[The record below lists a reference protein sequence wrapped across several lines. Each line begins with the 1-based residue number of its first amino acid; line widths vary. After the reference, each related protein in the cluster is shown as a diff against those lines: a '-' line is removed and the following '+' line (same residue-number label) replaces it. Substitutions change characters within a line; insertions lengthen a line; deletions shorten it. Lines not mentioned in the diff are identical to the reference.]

1 MTMMKKPIKIESTR
15 GKKITFMEREPQII
29 TMEIDTPNTWGGFYK
44 STIKMHMKDL
54 MGLMN
59 VIDRQRW
66 KKHYDHD
73 LPAKDLKADK
83 AHCLKCNGTGKRGR
97 GNCRAC
103 SGTGWAALGGSPYYA
118 VHAEQ
123 LPGFAPGTYDAT
135 VTHVEKAVTKI
146 SLKAALSI
154 EYKITL
160 GNLSQRYR
168 MYITLE
174 DAPWG
179 LGRLADFCAA
189 CGVEKGAIDL
199 SDDLSIYRHLV
210 DKTFNL
216 KRMSENP

>member
-1 MTMMKKPIKIESTR
+1 MKKPIKVNSLKAGHVVFT
-15 GKKITFMEREPQII
+15 ERDPGIL
-29 TMEIDTPNTWGGFYK
+29 TMEVNTPDSHGGFY
-44 STIKMHMKDL
+44 SNTMQFAISDL
-54 MGLMN
+54 GDLLNM
-59 VIDRQRW
+59 IDRRRW
-66 KKHYDHD
+66 EQHYDHT
-73 LPAKDLKADK
+73 LPAKDPKADT

-123 LPGFAPGTYDAT
+123 LPDFAPGIYDAT
-135 VTHVEKAVTKI
+135 VTHVKKVVTKFN
-146 SLKAALSI
+146 LKAALSI

-168 MYITLE
+168 MHILLE

-179 LGRLADFCAA
+179 LGRLADFCLA

-199 SDDLSIYRHLV
+199 SDDISIYRHLV